1 MAGKPFPTFIFIFW
15 AGDTSVGRR
24 DKSSAFPLP
33 APPYAG
39 GMKKL
44 LLSPWSAVLAC
55 AALSTVADTLGTVWW
70 EQKKTW
76 VLLAILGISP
86 LVFLAFG
93 YVGSHFG
100 LAKASSLT
108 NTLVVIGPILVGI
121 LFRGELRQLSSVELV
136 GMGLAVAGIAL
147 LTVFSPRAI
156 S

>member
-1 MAGKPFPTFIFIFW
+1 
-15 AGDTSVGRR
+15 
-24 DKSSAFPLP
+24 
-33 APPYAG
+33 
-39 GMKKL
+39 MKNL

-55 AALSTVADTLGTVWW
+55 AALSTLADTLGTVWW
-70 EQKKTW
+70 EQKKPW
-76 VLLAILGISP
+76 ILFAVLGISP

-108 NTLVVIGPILVGI
+108 NTLVVLGPILVGI
-121 LFRGELRQLSSVELV
+121 LLRGELRQLSAVELA

-147 LTVFSPRAI
+147 LTLFSPRGV

>member
-1 MAGKPFPTFIFIFW
+1 LAPGLNP
-15 AGDTSVGRR
+15 
-24 DKSSAFPLP
+24 PLFHFLR
-33 APPYAG
+33 ASTLG
-39 GMKKL
+39 GMKNL

-55 AALSTVADTLGTVWW
+55 AALSTLADTLGTVWW
-70 EQKKTW
+70 EQKKPW
-76 VLLAILGISP
+76 ILFAVLGISP

-108 NTLVVIGPILVGI
+108 NTLVVLGPILVGI
-121 LFRGELRQLSSVELV
+121 LLRGELRQLSAVELA

-147 LTVFSPRAI
+147 LTLFSPRGV

>member
-1 MAGKPFPTFIFIFW
+1 
-15 AGDTSVGRR
+15 
-24 DKSSAFPLP
+24 
-33 APPYAG
+33 
-39 GMKKL
+39 MKNLIL
-44 LLSPWSAVLAC
+44 LPWSAVLIC
-55 AALSTVADTLGTVWW
+55 AALSTLADTLGTVWW

-76 VLLAILGISP
+76 ILLAILGISP

-121 LFRGELRQLSSVELV
+121 FFRGELRQLSFAELV
-136 GMGLAVAGIAL
+136 GMALAVTGIVL
-147 LTVFSPRAI
+147 LTVFSPREV